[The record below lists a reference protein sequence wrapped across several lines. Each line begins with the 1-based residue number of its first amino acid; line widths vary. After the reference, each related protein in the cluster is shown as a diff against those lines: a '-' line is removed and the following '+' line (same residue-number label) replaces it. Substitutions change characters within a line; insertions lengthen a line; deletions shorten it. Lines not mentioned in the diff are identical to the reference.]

1 MFKVDNKDT
10 GTWMTT
16 MNDVVL
22 VPLLSILN
30 RFRLLFWCFHCW
42 LWTCKCRVELSQWF
56 PVLCSKKQTNKKT
69 NFLLNLSWR
78 PLSYR
83 NQFIYLQRK
92 SVEWFLY
99 DRNLRRERVK
109 DFILKSEQILKKQKN
124 KEIFW

>member
-1 MFKVDNKDT
+1 MPGGIIPVVSSTLQQKTNK
-10 GTWMTT
+10 
-16 MNDVVL
+16 
-22 VPLLSILN
+22 
-30 RFRLLFWCFHCW
+30 
-42 LWTCKCRVELSQWF
+42 Q
-56 PVLCSKKQTNKKT
+56 KKT